1 MFYFCCPP
9 EDWPER
15 FKFAHDSKRFFENS
29 CGKFGFGR
37 DYGSISQLLKLTE
50 TWPV

>member
-1 MFYFCCPP
+1 MFYFCCPF

-15 FKFAHDSKRFFENS
+15 FKFAHGSKRFFENS
-29 CGKFGFGR
+29 CGEFDFERG
-37 DYGSISQLLKLTE
+37 YSLISKLLQLKE

>member
-1 MFYFCCPP
+1 MFYFCCPF

-15 FKFAHDSKRFFENS
+15 FKFAYRDRRFLPNT
-29 CGKFGFGR
+29 CGKFDFGQN
-37 DYGSISQLLKLTE
+37 YSSMSELLQLEE